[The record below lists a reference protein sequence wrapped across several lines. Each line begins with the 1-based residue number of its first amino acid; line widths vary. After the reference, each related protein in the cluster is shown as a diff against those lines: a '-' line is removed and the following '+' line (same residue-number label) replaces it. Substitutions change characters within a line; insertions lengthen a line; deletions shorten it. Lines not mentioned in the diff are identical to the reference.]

1 MVIHNCNNNVLVS
14 TCNVR
19 RTEGKFKTG
28 QNILKVNF
36 GDENFKTIWEV
47 QGVVKVTLYMVEFMI
62 IMFEFMIIM
71 LCTMIKTGMK
81 HVVTHG
87 NSELIY
93 C

>member
-1 MVIHNCNNNVLVS
+1 M
-14 TCNVR
+14 
-19 RTEGKFKTG
+19 K
-28 QNILKVNF
+28 ILK
-36 GDENFKTIWEV
+36 KIWEM